1 LGSFLWQLWE
11 SLIGGTRLEAKKPDR
26 ELVMEI
32 NLGDGEILGLDD
44 LVTPPG
50 ELVVVGAGLEG
61 RASAEWETLWAIP
74 VAILNS

>member
-1 LGSFLWQLWE
+1 
-11 SLIGGTRLEAKKPDR
+11 
-26 ELVMEI
+26 MEI

>member
-1 LGSFLWQLWE
+1 
-11 SLIGGTRLEAKKPDR
+11 
-26 ELVMEI
+26 MEI

-74 VAILNS
+74 VAILNSELDVWAWIPASHQYFNGN